1 MKDNN
6 YIVIQGWMV
15 NRLKLSGNEL
25 MVYAIIYGFSQDD
38 KSGYEGGGK
47 YLTASC
53 GCSRRTLT
61 VVLDKLLEK
70 KYITKEYF
78 FKNINGKGQVTFC
91 RYKTNPDFTPKDE
104 KNEQKRTPEDA
115 YSAERGMA
123 ETAIGGMENSA
134 MGVWQK
140 LPRGYGKNCHRG
152 MAETANNITSD
163 ISKDT
168 ATATTAEQPD
178 LIPEKHPEG
187 ETAAAEV
194 LSPEKIKQAMLEL
207 DRSLLLKA
215 DFYPRAAAFMSLNHL
230 DKSYLAWLYEQ
241 VELRKPDNFDG
252 LFFTLFFAENMIEKY
267 KISKLPPKPPPP
279 VFVNCPV
286 CGASHD
292 KQAEKCPQCSLP
304 KDSSSGDIE
313 LYRDLISLPPDRRD
327 EYLQRYNEICSS
339 CGVLDFKK
347 GKSLLDDLKKD
358 FFPEAV
364 YEESFGSYH
373 P

>member
-15 NRLKLSGNEL
+15 NKLKLSGNEL

-70 KYITKEYF
+70 KYVTKEYF
-78 FKNINGKGQVTFC
+78 HKNINGKGQVTFC
-91 RYKTNPDFTPKDE
+91 RYKTNPDFIPKDDN
-104 KNEQKRTPEDA
+104 NEQKRTPEDA
-115 YSAERGMA
+115 YSHERGMA
-123 ETAIGGMENSA
+123 ETAIGGMANSA

-140 LPRGYGKNCHRG
+140 LPRGYSKNCHRG

-168 ATATTAEQPD
+168 ATTTPEQPD
-178 LIPEKHPEG
+178 LIPEPPPDK
-187 ETAAAEV
+187 ETAVADV
-194 LSPEKIKQAMLEL
+194 LSPEKIKQAMLDL

-215 DFYPRAAAFMSLNHL
+215 DFYPRAAAFMSLHYL
-230 DKSYLAWLYEQ
+230 DKSYLSWLYKQ
-241 VELRKPDNFDG
+241 VELREPRDFDG
-252 LFFTLFFAENMIEKY
+252 LFFTLFFAENMLEKY
-267 KISKLPPKPPPP
+267 KISKQTAKPPPP

-286 CGASHD
+286 CGMTHD

-304 KDSSSGDIE
+304 KDSSSGQIE
-313 LYRDLISLPPDRRD
+313 LYRDLISLPPDKRD
-327 EYLQRYNEICSS
+327 EYLQKYDNIYAS
-339 CGVLDFKK
+339 CGVLDKQK
-347 GKSLLDDLKKD
+347 RESLINDLKKD
-358 FFPEAV
+358 YFPESV
-364 YEESFGSYH
+364 YEEPSRSYYS
-373 P
+373 